1 MSEQRLHLRVNGQAY
16 ELTIPADRFLLDVL
30 RDDLELLGTKEACDE
45 GECGACTVL
54 VDGRAVDSCIFL
66 ALQADGAD
74 VRTVEGL
81 AVAGQLD
88 PLQRA
93 FIDEGAVQ
101 CGYCTAGMLMSA
113 KALLDENPDPDE
125 SQIRAALEGNLC
137 RCTGYDAIIRAV
149 KAASGG
155 RS

>member
-1 MSEQRLHLRVNGQAY
+1 MSEHRLHLRVNGQAY
-16 ELTIPADRFLLDVL
+16 ELTVPADRFLLDVL
-30 RDDLELLGTKEACDE
+30 RNDLELLGTKEACDE

-81 AVAGQLD
+81 AVDGQLD
-88 PLQRA
+88 PLQQA

-149 KAASGG
+149 KTATGG